1 MDYEEI
7 QEDLVKFVRNYYSDF
22 EVLHLDVPK
31 EEVELRFHLNEEQRQ
46 QITVFFENNIEVFQ
60 GYTEETRRDLL
71 EIDSVAIRFDED
83 GLYFGKS
90 GYDYIASNAAAY
102 YLLTVYLDD
111 LVEELPVKMKDYKTH
126 YFYN

>member
-7 QEDLVKFVRNYYSDF
+7 QEDLVKFVRNYYGDF
-22 EVLHLDVPK
+22 DVLHLDVPK

-102 YLLTVYLDD
+102 YLLTVYLED
-111 LVEELPVKMKDYKTH
+111 LVEELPGKMKDYKTH

>member
-102 YLLTVYLDD
+102 YLLTVYLED